1 MEKANLE
8 LTGKFLDRRIA
19 ELEERISS
27 MCLKALI
34 CNQGVKTKTLNPIF
48 NYIIFL
54 LYKVVGSI
62 FFENL
67 HRSTLTRKGF
77 IYLKTAKNIS

>member
-8 LTGKFLDRRIA
+8 LSIRFLDRRIA
-19 ELEERISS
+19 ELEERIHY

-77 IYLKTAKNIS
+77 